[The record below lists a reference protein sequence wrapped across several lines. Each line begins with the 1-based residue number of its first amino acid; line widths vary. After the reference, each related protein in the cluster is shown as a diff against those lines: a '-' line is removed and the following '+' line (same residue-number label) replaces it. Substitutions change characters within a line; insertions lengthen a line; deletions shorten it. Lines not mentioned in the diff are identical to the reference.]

1 MSPTG
6 VRLLFY
12 THYNCPMQNQWD
24 NIVGHEWA
32 TQLMASAI
40 ENDRL
45 GHAYLITGPRQ
56 VGRSTL
62 ARTFAQAINCESP
75 AAEYRPCGQCRSC
88 TLINSDR
95 HPDVRLVEPEVSSRG
110 KLTLKIESIRELLH
124 DLSLAS
130 YEAKYKV
137 IILKDFEAATAGA
150 ANAFL
155 KTLEE
160 PPARVILILTAKDA
174 DTLLPT
180 IASRCRT
187 IGLRPLPPELIEQS
201 LISRWHV
208 DEDDAHLISR
218 LADGRLGWAV
228 QAGESKTML
237 ALREQHLDLLYAA
250 LDGNRITRFAV
261 ADKMA
266 KKSETIPDIIKS
278 WLSWWRDAVLLGQ
291 QAAGHHAFELAI
303 SNIDQRRRLDQM
315 SRKAAPKQLYACFEQ
330 TNQALWQL
338 EHNANTRLVLENLFL
353 TYPL

>member
-1 MSPTG
+1 
-6 VRLLFY
+6 
-12 THYNCPMQNQWD
+12 MQNQWE
-24 NIVGHEWA
+24 NIIGHQWA
-32 TQLMASAI
+32 AQLMASAI
-40 ENDRL
+40 EHNRL

-75 AAEYRPCGQCRSC
+75 SPELRPCGQCRSC
-88 TLINSDR
+88 SLIEANR
-95 HPDVRLVEPEVSSRG
+95 HPDVRIVEPEASSRG

-124 DLSLAS
+124 DLNLAS

-137 IILKDFEAATAGA
+137 IILKEFEAATAGA

-160 PPARVILILTAKDA
+160 PPANVILILTAKDA

-187 IGLRPLPPELIEQS
+187 IGLRPLPPELIERS

-208 DEDDAHLISR
+208 DEDDAHLLSK

-228 QAGESKTML
+228 QAAKDQSML
-237 ALREQHLDLLYAA
+237 AAREQQLEQLYSA
-250 LDGNRITRFAV
+250 LDGNRITRFSI

-266 KKSETIPDIIKS
+266 RKSETIPEILKS

-291 QAAGHHAFELAI
+291 QAAGDQGIELAI